1 MDHINICG
9 AAKPRGSDKHLRR
22 GEAAPQKIGFYMKKI
37 LILGGTGDA
46 VKLAA
51 SLANIREI
59 EVISSLAGRT
69 KKPSILVGQVR
80 IGGFGG
86 AEGLANYLQENAI
99 DFLID
104 ATHPC
109 AGQISI
115 HGAIAAK
122 ITNIPHLM
130 LVRPQWEKVSGDNW
144 IEVESVAAAAQA
156 IPETV
161 SRVFITSGRQQLEP
175 FLLRSQI
182 YPETWYLMRSIDPP
196 DLELPNSKVIL
207 DRGPFSLEQE
217 RALLRDDQIQ
227 AIVSKNSGGDA
238 TYAKIIAARELG
250 IPIIMVQRPT
260 IPEGEKVTSIASA
273 IAWLTNF

>member
-1 MDHINICG
+1 LDLVNKIVYS
-9 AAKPRGSDKHLRR
+9 AAKPRYKV
-22 GEAAPQKIGFYMKKI
+22 

-51 SLANIREI
+51 KLATIPEI

-69 KKPSILVGQVR
+69 KKPSALIGQFR

-99 DFLID
+99 AFLID

-109 AGQISI
+109 AGQITMN
-115 HGAIAAK
+115 GAIAAK
-122 ITNIPHLM
+122 AANIPHLM
-130 LVRPQWEKVSGDNW
+130 LVRPQWEQVSGDNW
-144 IEVESVAAAAQA
+144 IEVESVAAAVQA
-156 IPETV
+156 IPE
-161 SRVFITSGRQQLEP
+161 SINRVFITSGRQQLEP

-182 YPETWYLMRSIDPP
+182 HPATWYLIRSIDPP
-196 DLELPNSKVIL
+196 ALELPNSKVIL

-217 RALLRDDQIQ
+217 RQLLRDDQIQ

-250 IPIIMVQRPT
+250 IPIIMVQRPAS
-260 IPEGEKVTSIASA
+260 PEGEKVTSIEDA
-273 IAWLTNF
+273 IAWLLESRGNF

>member
-1 MDHINICG
+1 
-9 AAKPRGSDKHLRR
+9 
-22 GEAAPQKIGFYMKKI
+22 MKKI

-51 SLANIREI
+51 KLAITNEF

-69 KKPSILVGQVR
+69 KKPSVLVGQVR

-86 AEGLANYLQENAI
+86 ADGLLNYLQENAI

-109 AGQISI
+109 AGQITMN
-115 HGAIAAK
+115 GAIAAK
-122 ITNIPHLM
+122 AAKIPHLM
-130 LVRPQWEKVSGDNW
+130 LVRPQWERVSGDNW

-156 IPETV
+156 IPE
-161 SRVFITSGRQQLEP
+161 SINRVFITSGRQQLEP

-182 YPETWYLMRSIDPP
+182 HPQTWYLIRSIDPP
-196 DLELPNSKVIL
+196 DIDLPNSEVLL

-217 RALLRDDQIQ
+217 RQLLQNYQIQ
-227 AIVSKNSGGDA
+227 SIISKNSGGAA
-238 TYAKIIAARELG
+238 TYAKIMAARELG
-250 IPIIMVQRPT
+250 IPIIMVQRPAS
-260 IPEGEKVTSIASA
+260 PEGKKVTSIEDA
-273 IAWLTNF
+273 IAWLKQL

>member
-1 MDHINICG
+1 
-9 AAKPRGSDKHLRR
+9 
-22 GEAAPQKIGFYMKKI
+22 MKKV

-51 SLANIREI
+51 KLATIPQI

-69 KKPSILVGQVR
+69 KKPAALVGQVR

-86 AEGLANYLQENAI
+86 AEGLANYLQQNSI
-99 DFLID
+99 NILID

-109 AGQISI
+109 AGQIT
-115 HGAIAAK
+115 HNGAIASHVA
-122 ITNIPHLM
+122 NIPHLM
-130 LVRPQWEKVSGDNW
+130 LVRPQWERVTGDEW
-144 IEVESVAAAAQA
+144 IEVESVEAAAKA
-156 IPETV
+156 IPESV
-161 SRVFITSGRQQLEP
+161 NRIFITSGRQQLEP
-175 FLLRSQI
+175 FLQRSHI

-196 DLELPNSKVIL
+196 DIELPNSKMLL

-217 RALLRDDQIQ
+217 RKLLRDYQIQ

-250 IPIIMVQRPT
+250 IPIVMVQRPAR
-260 IPEGEKVTSIASA
+260 PEGEKVTSIEEA
-273 IAWLTNF
+273 IAWLQQL